1 MMPNGKPNILV
12 MWGDDKRRELDATGA
27 VDLLDRAQ
35 LDPRPSRHR
44 QVLHTQRMHLHPP
57 IERLPVAPR
66 QGPKSRTDARRR
78 SGHGPRPTWSSTT
91 TTARPSTPASR
102 TTHVAFVDR
111 QPGWR
116 IWIAGG
122 AGARRVRRRL
132 RTRRE
137 RACRLVKA
145 AGRSAEEMR
154 NAHVVQIQHGTFH
167 REMTRAAPHRPK
179 RTAP

>member
-1 MMPNGKPNILV
+1 MVVNDGGAP
-12 MWGDDKRRELDATGA
+12 LD
-27 VDLLDRAQ
+27 
-35 LDPRPSRHR
+35 
-44 QVLHTQRMHLHPP
+44 
-57 IERLPVAPR
+57 
-66 QGPKSRTDARRR
+66 
-78 SGHGPRPTWSSTT
+78 
-91 TTARPSTPASR
+91 PASR

-167 REMTRAAPHRPK
+167 REMARAAPHRPK

>member
-1 MMPNGKPNILV
+1 MPYGKLNILV
-12 MWGDDKRRELDATGA
+12 LWGDDKRRELDATGA

-35 LDPRPSRHR
+35 LDHRPSRHR
-44 QVLHTQRMHLHPP
+44 QVLQ
-57 IERLPVAPR
+57 
-66 QGPKSRTDARRR
+66 
-78 SGHGPRPTWSSTT
+78 
-91 TTARPSTPASR
+91 RPSTPASR